1 MEKKKALCG
10 SSVAAAVLHTEG
22 KSMGKRR
29 LNYKYSFM
37 LSKVFV
43 GRGVEATG
51 GGGIVN
57 FSRCI
62 SGALP
67 SSRLLPPPLPLAFF
81 WLLLLL
87 LLLSWPP
94 YQQVV

>member
-43 GRGVEATG
+43 GRGVGANG
-51 GGGIVN
+51 GGGIV
-57 FSRCI
+57 
-62 SGALP
+62 
-67 SSRLLPPPLPLAFF
+67 
-81 WLLLLL
+81 
-87 LLLSWPP
+87 
-94 YQQVV
+94 